1 MMAATDGKIP
11 IIYNGESFTVAVIMA
26 DTVAWERYARS
37 QRIPLN
43 DKALDF
49 PQNERTAYMLY
60 AACKRMGRVNGTT
73 YDDWLPGLALDTDA
87 MLTETESDADVDPMK
102 SGPVALSTG

>member
-1 MMAATDGKIP
+1 MATGDGKVP
-11 IIYNGESFTVAVIMA
+11 IIYNGEPFTVTVIMA

-49 PQNERTAYMLY
+49 PQNERTAYMLF

-73 YDDWLPGLALDTDA
+73 YDEWLPGLTLDVTAMTD
-87 MLTETESDADVDPMK
+87 ETESDANEDDPI
-102 SGPVALSTG
+102 SGPVAQSTA

>member
-1 MMAATDGKIP
+1 MMASGDGKVP
-11 IIYNGESFTVAVIMA
+11 IIYNGEPITVQVIMA
-26 DTVAWERYARS
+26 DTVAWERYART

-60 AACKRMGRVNGTT
+60 AACKRMGRINGQT
-73 YDDWLPGLALDTDA
+73 YDDWLPGLVLDIDA
-87 MLTETESDADVDPMK
+87 MTGESESDASEDDPI
-102 SGPVALSTG
+102 SGPVAPSIA